1 MTEHIKQFKPP
12 TLKTA
17 TPASRRADISFYM
30 AARWRKL
37 RDLVLQRKPL
47 CEVCERTPANQVHHK
62 KPRKDY
68 PELAYEWSNLQALCR
83 PCHLK
88 QEQR

>member
-1 MTEHIKQFKPP
+1 MTEHIKQFRPP

-17 TPASRRADISFYM
+17 TPAGRRADIAFYM
-30 AARWRKL
+30 SPRWKALRKL
-37 RDLVLQRKPL
+37 FIDRNPL
-47 CEVCERTPANQVHHK
+47 CEVCERAIANQVHHK

-68 PELAYEWSNLQALCR
+68 PELSYEWSNLQALCR

-88 QEQR
+88 QEER